1 MKHSSPIVCI
11 LGLLLCQA
19 GSIAAQA
26 TPQAHRTIPVVSAA
40 EAPPGCEK
48 LAVQWVKVAGP
59 EHGSMLAAV
68 ARPQGGG
75 PFPAVILLHGS
86 HGFARQYVQ
95 LAQDLAHGG
104 VIAVAACWFSPGV
117 GPGLRFVTPIAC
129 PDAPSMPNASDPAAL
144 QSVDVLVRA
153 VRTLPSV
160 RANRVGL
167 FGHSRGAG
175 AALNYALSGANQ
187 VQAVVLNSGGYPNEI
202 AGRAREVKA
211 PVLILHGAADGAA
224 DGGSAVTDVQMARR
238 FEAALR
244 RAGRP
249 VEAMYYDGAGHNG
262 IFSNAS
268 QYDDEVKR
276 IIAFLGHH
284 LAS

>member
-1 MKHSSPIVCI
+1 MKHSSPIVCV

-48 LAVQWVKVAGP
+48 LAVQWVKVVGP
-59 EHGSMLAAV
+59 E
-68 ARPQGGG
+68 
-75 PFPAVILLHGS
+75 HGS
-86 HGFARQYVQ
+86 HGFARQYVR

-117 GPGLRFVTPIAC
+117 GAGLRFVTPISC

-153 VRTLPSV
+153 VRTLPGV
-160 RANRVGL
+160 RANRIGL

-211 PVLILHGAADGAA
+211 PLLILHGAADGAA

-284 LAS
+284 LAN